1 MPVPICAA
9 MLLILTVLE
18 KVAGVLP
25 HWVALTVPRGP
36 LCSPGASV
44 RFSWQLGLTKA
55 PEKVMR
61 PLLALAVLHS
71 ANETAPHAN
80 AAKSLVV
87 FFMMDFRC
95 MLFISTAMFEI
106 S

>member
-1 MPVPICAA
+1 
-9 MLLILTVLE
+9 VL
-18 KVAGVLP
+18 
-25 HWVALTVPRGP
+25 
-36 LCSPGASV
+36 
-44 RFSWQLGLTKA
+44 QI
-55 PEKVMR
+55 
-61 PLLALAVLHS
+61 

>member
-1 MPVPICAA
+1 MNAWR
-9 MLLILTVLE
+9 LLTSTVLV
-18 KVAGVLP
+18 KVAGLLP
-25 HWVALTVPRGP
+25 HWDALTVPLISP
-36 LCSPGASV
+36 FTPGASV
-44 RFSWQLGLTKA
+44 RFSWQLGLTRA

>member
-1 MPVPICAA
+1 
-9 MLLILTVLE
+9 MLLTGTVLE
-18 KVAGVLP
+18 NVAGVLP
-25 HWVALTVPRGP
+25 HWDALTVPCGP
-36 LCSPGASV
+36 RFTPGDSV
-44 RFSWQLGLTKA
+44 RFNWQLGLTRA

-87 FFMMDFRC
+87 FFMVDSRC
-95 MLFISTAMFEI
+95 MLFN
-106 S
+106 